1 MEVIVLFDSLL
12 QYQFLQN
19 AVISAILASIAC
31 GIIGSI
37 IIEKRLVMMSG
48 GIAHTAF
55 GGLGLGYFLG
65 IEPIIGALF
74 ITIFAA
80 MGIATI
86 KRKTTMNTDI
96 PIGIFWAAGMSLGIL
111 FIALTSGYPPDMTTY
126 LFGDIL
132 TVSRNNLYIITL
144 LDAVVIF
151 AVAALYHQLKAYLF
165 DEEFSTVIGIKT
177 TLIEYL
183 LFILIAL
190 TVVVVIHVIG
200 IILIMALLTA
210 PPAIAKLFTNN
221 LKKLMLTSS
230 LLGIFFTLTG
240 LWISYTLN
248 IPSGA
253 AIALFISLVY
263 GMVSIIKVIME
274 RKVKSQQL
282 RTQDNDLIDKPL
294 P

>member
-1 MEVIVLFDSLL
+1 MEAGETDMINSLI
-12 QYQFLQN
+12 QYKFLQN
-19 AVISAILASIAC
+19 AVISAILASVAC

-55 GGLGLGYFLG
+55 GGIGLGFFLG
-65 IEPIIGALF
+65 IEPIVGA
-74 ITIFAA
+74 IFVTLCAA
-80 MGIATI
+80 MGVVAI
-86 KRKTTMNTDI
+86 KRKTRMNTDI

-111 FIALTSGYPPDMTTY
+111 FIALSPGYPPDMNSY

-132 TVSRNNLYIITL
+132 MVSRGNIYIMLSLDL
-144 LDAVVIF
+144 LIVF
-151 AVAALYHQLKAYLF
+151 TVAALFHPLKAYLF

-177 TLIEYL
+177 AFIEVL
-183 LFILIAL
+183 LFALIAL

-210 PPAIAKLFTNN
+210 PPAIARLFTHD
-221 LKKLMLTSS
+221 LKRLMLYSI
-230 LLGIFFTLTG
+230 LLGAFFTLSG
-240 LWISYTLN
+240 LWISYALN

-263 GMVSIIKVIME
+263 GAVSA
-274 RKVKSQQL
+274 L
-282 RTQDNDLIDKPL
+282 RALTQKKR
-294 P
+294 

>member
-1 MEVIVLFDSLL
+1 LFDSLL

-55 GGLGLGYFLG
+55 GGIGLGYFLG

-111 FIALTSGYPPDMTTY
+111 FIALTPGYPPDMTTY

-263 GMVSIIKVIME
+263 GTIYIIKIIMD
-274 RKVKSQQL
+274 RKARHSG
-282 RTQDNDLIDKPL
+282 
-294 P
+294 

>member
-1 MEVIVLFDSLL
+1 MEVIILFDSLF

-55 GGLGLGYFLG
+55 GGIGLGYFLG

-74 ITIFAA
+74 ITICAA
-80 MGIATI
+80 LGIATI

-111 FIALTSGYPPDMTTY
+111 FIALTPGYPPDMTTY

-132 TVSRNNLYIITL
+132 TVSRDNLYVITL
-144 LDAVVIF
+144 LDAVVILT
-151 AVAALYHQLKAYLF
+151 VAALYHPLKAYLF

-177 TLIEYL
+177 TFIEYL

-221 LKKLMLTSS
+221 LKKLMLYSS

-263 GMVSIIKVIME
+263 GVVYIVKVLAKRRI
-274 RKVKSQQL
+274 RHTS
-282 RTQDNDLIDKPL
+282 
-294 P
+294 

>member
-1 MEVIVLFDSLL
+1 MEVVPLL
-12 QYQFLQN
+12 KLLIEYQFLQN

-55 GGLGLGYFLG
+55 GGIGLGFFLG

-74 ITIFAA
+74 ISICSAL
-80 MGIATI
+80 GIATI
-86 KRKTTMNTDI
+86 KRKTSMNTDI
-96 PIGIFWAAGMSLGIL
+96 PIGIFWSAGMSLGIL
-111 FIALTSGYPPDMTTY
+111 FIALTPGYPPDMNTY

-132 TVSRNNLYIITL
+132 TVSRNNIYIILL
-144 LDAVVIF
+144 LDALVVF
-151 AVAALYHQLKAYLF
+151 SVVALYHPLKAYLF

-177 TLIEYL
+177 TFIEYL

-190 TVVVVIHVIG
+190 AVVVVIHVIG

-210 PPAIAKLFTNN
+210 PPAIAKLFTHD
-221 LKKLMLTSS
+221 LKKLMIYSTV
-230 LLGIFFTLTG
+230 LGIIFTLTG

-263 GMVSIIKVIME
+263 SGVYLVRAIIQRKSRYADQNSSASITK
-274 RKVKSQQL
+274 
-282 RTQDNDLIDKPL
+282 
-294 P
+294 

>member
-1 MEVIVLFDSLL
+1 MLKLL
-12 QYQFLQN
+12 IEYQFLQN

-55 GGLGLGYFLG
+55 GGIGLGFFLG

-74 ITIFAA
+74 ISICSAL
-80 MGIATI
+80 GIATI
-86 KRKTTMNTDI
+86 KRKTSMNTDI
-96 PIGIFWAAGMSLGIL
+96 PIGIFWSAGMSLGIL
-111 FIALTSGYPPDMTTY
+111 FIALTPGYPPDMNTY

-132 TVSRNNLYIITL
+132 TVSRNNIYIILL
-144 LDAVVIF
+144 LDALVVF
-151 AVAALYHQLKAYLF
+151 SVVALYHPLKAYLF

-177 TLIEYL
+177 TFIEYL

-190 TVVVVIHVIG
+190 AVVVVIHVIG

-210 PPAIAKLFTNN
+210 PPAIAKLFTHD
-221 LKKLMLTSS
+221 LKKLMIYSTV
-230 LLGIFFTLTG
+230 LGIIFTLTG

-263 GMVSIIKVIME
+263 SGVYLVRAIIQRKSRYADQNSSASITK
-274 RKVKSQQL
+274 
-282 RTQDNDLIDKPL
+282 
-294 P
+294 

>member
-1 MEVIVLFDSLL
+1 MEVVILISLL
-12 QYQFLQN
+12 SEYQFLQN

-31 GIIGSI
+31 GIIGTI

-55 GGLGLGYFLG
+55 GGIGLGFFLG

-74 ITIFAA
+74 ITVAAA

-86 KRKTTMNTDI
+86 KRKTDTNTDI
-96 PIGIFWAAGMSLGIL
+96 PIGIFWSAGMSLGIL
-111 FIALTSGYPPDMTTY
+111 FIALTPGYPPDMNTY

-132 TVSRNNLYIITL
+132 TVSRDNLYLMAL
-144 LDAVVIF
+144 LDALVIF
-151 AVAALYHQLKAYLF
+151 AVIALFHPLKAYLF

-177 TLIEYL
+177 TFIEYL

-190 TVVVVIHVIG
+190 TVVVVIHVVG
-200 IILIMALLTA
+200 IILIMVLLTA
-210 PPAIAKLFTNN
+210 PPAIAKLFTHD
-221 LKKLMLTSS
+221 LKKLMLYSII
-230 LLGIFFTLTG
+230 LGIFFTLTG

-253 AIALFISLVY
+253 AIALFTSLIY
-263 GMVSIIKVIME
+263 GGVSAIKGFYQSF
-274 RKVKSQQL
+274 RKH
-282 RTQDNDLIDKPL
+282 
-294 P
+294 

>member
-1 MEVIVLFDSLL
+1 MLKSVFE
-12 QYQFLQN
+12 YQFLQN
-19 AVISAILASIAC
+19 AIISAILASIAC

-55 GGLGLGYFLG
+55 GGIGLGFFLG

-74 ITIFAA
+74 VTICAA
-80 MGIATI
+80 LGVATI
-86 KRKTTMNTDI
+86 KRKTSMNTDI

-111 FIALTSGYPPDMTTY
+111 FIALTPGYPPDMNTY

-132 TVSRNNLYIITL
+132 TVSQDNLYIILL
-144 LDAVVIF
+144 LDAIVVF
-151 AVAALYHQLKAYLF
+151 TVAALFHPLKAYLF

-177 TLIEYL
+177 TFIEYL

-210 PPAIAKLFTNN
+210 PPAIAKLFTQN
-221 LKKLMLTSS
+221 LKKLMLYST

-263 GMVSIIKVIME
+263 GGVSLVKFIIQKRAQGRNYNSNRPIT
-274 RKVKSQQL
+274 K
-282 RTQDNDLIDKPL
+282 
-294 P
+294 

>member
-1 MEVIVLFDSLL
+1 MEAGETDMINSLI
-12 QYQFLQN
+12 QYKFLQN
-19 AVISAILASIAC
+19 AVISAILASVAC

-55 GGLGLGYFLG
+55 GGIGLGFFLG
-65 IEPIIGALF
+65 IEPIVGA
-74 ITIFAA
+74 IFVTLCAA
-80 MGIATI
+80 MGVVAI
-86 KRKTTMNTDI
+86 KRNTRMNTDI

-111 FIALTSGYPPDMTTY
+111 FIALSPGYPPDMNSY

-132 TVSRNNLYIITL
+132 MVSRGNIYIMLSLDL
-144 LDAVVIF
+144 LIVF
-151 AVAALYHQLKAYLF
+151 TVAALFHPLKAYLF

-177 TLIEYL
+177 AFIEVL
-183 LFILIAL
+183 LFALIAL

-210 PPAIAKLFTNN
+210 PPAIARLFTHD
-221 LKKLMLTSS
+221 LKRLMLYSI
-230 LLGIFFTLTG
+230 LLGAFFTLSG
-240 LWISYTLN
+240 LWISYALN

-263 GMVSIIKVIME
+263 GAVSA
-274 RKVKSQQL
+274 L
-282 RTQDNDLIDKPL
+282 RALTQKKR
-294 P
+294 

>member
-1 MEVIVLFDSLL
+1 MINSLI
-12 QYQFLQN
+12 QYKFLQN
-19 AVISAILASIAC
+19 AVISAILASVAC

-55 GGLGLGYFLG
+55 GGIGLGFFLG
-65 IEPIIGALF
+65 IEPIVGA
-74 ITIFAA
+74 IFVTLCAA
-80 MGIATI
+80 MGVVAI
-86 KRKTTMNTDI
+86 KRKTRMNTDI

-111 FIALTSGYPPDMTTY
+111 FIALSPGYPPDMNSY

-132 TVSRNNLYIITL
+132 MVSRGNIYIMLSLDL
-144 LDAVVIF
+144 LIVF
-151 AVAALYHQLKAYLF
+151 TVAALFHPLKAYLF

-177 TLIEYL
+177 AFIEVL
-183 LFILIAL
+183 LFALIAL

-210 PPAIAKLFTNN
+210 PPAIARLFTHD
-221 LKKLMLTSS
+221 LKRLMLYSI
-230 LLGIFFTLTG
+230 LLGAFFTLSG
-240 LWISYTLN
+240 LWISYALN

-263 GMVSIIKVIME
+263 GAVSA
-274 RKVKSQQL
+274 L
-282 RTQDNDLIDKPL
+282 RALTQKKR
-294 P
+294 

>member
-1 MEVIVLFDSLL
+1 MEMEGPVMIDTLM
-12 QYQFLQN
+12 QYKFLQN

-31 GIIGSI
+31 GIIGPV

-55 GGLGLGYFLG
+55 GGIGLGFLLG
-65 IEPIIGALF
+65 IEPIIGAILV
-74 ITIFAA
+74 TLGAA
-80 MGIATI
+80 MGVVAI
-86 KRKTTMNTDI
+86 KRKTSVNTDI

-111 FIALTSGYPPDMTTY
+111 FIALSPGYPPDMNSY

-132 TVSRNNLYIITL
+132 MVSRDNLYVILVLDL
-144 LDAVVIF
+144 LIVFTVI
-151 AVAALYHQLKAYLF
+151 ALFHPIKAYLF

-177 TLIEYL
+177 ALIEIL
-183 LFILIAL
+183 LFALIAL

-210 PPAIAKLFTNN
+210 PPAIARMFTHD
-221 LKKLMLTSS
+221 LKRVMLYSI
-230 LLGIFFTLTG
+230 LLGAFFTLSG
-240 LWISYTLN
+240 LWISYVLN

-263 GMVSIIKVIME
+263 GAVSGIRVLAQ
-274 RKVKSQQL
+274 RK
-282 RTQDNDLIDKPL
+282 R
-294 P
+294 

>member
-1 MEVIVLFDSLL
+1 
-12 QYQFLQN
+12 
-19 AVISAILASIAC
+19 
-31 GIIGSI
+31 
-37 IIEKRLVMMSG
+37 
-48 GIAHTAF
+48 
-55 GGLGLGYFLG
+55 
-65 IEPIIGALF
+65 
-74 ITIFAA
+74 
-80 MGIATI
+80 
-86 KRKTTMNTDI
+86 
-96 PIGIFWAAGMSLGIL
+96 
-111 FIALTSGYPPDMTTY
+111 MTTY

-132 TVSRNNLYIITL
+132 TVSRDNLYIITL
-144 LDAVVIF
+144 LDVIVILT
-151 AVAALYHQLKAYLF
+151 VAALYHPLKAYLF

-177 TLIEYL
+177 IFIEYL

-221 LKKLMLTSS
+221 LKKLMFYSS

-263 GMVSIIKVIME
+263 GIVYIIKTLVE
-274 RKVKSQQL
+274 RRARHIS
-282 RTQDNDLIDKPL
+282 
-294 P
+294 

>member
-1 MEVIVLFDSLL
+1 MFKSIME
-12 QYQFLQN
+12 YQFLQN
-19 AVISAILASIAC
+19 AIISAILASIAC

-55 GGLGLGYFLG
+55 GGIGLGYFLG

-74 ITIFAA
+74 ITVCAA

-86 KRKTTMNTDI
+86 KRKTQTSTDI
-96 PIGIFWAAGMSLGIL
+96 PIGIFWATGMSLGII
-111 FIALTSGYPPDMTTY
+111 FIALTPGYPPDMNTY

-132 TVSRNNLYIITL
+132 TVSRNNLYIIML
-144 LDAVVIF
+144 LDAVVVF
-151 AVAALYHQLKAYLF
+151 AVAALFHPLKGYLF

-177 TLIEYL
+177 TFIEYL

-190 TVVVVIHVIG
+190 TIVVIIHVIG

-210 PPAIAKLFTNN
+210 PPAIAKLFTHD
-221 LKKLMLTSS
+221 LKKLMLYST
-230 LLGIFFTLTG
+230 LLNIFFTLVG

-263 GMVSIIKVIME
+263 AIVSIIKNLMQ
-274 RKVKSQQL
+274 RKILHNAPGK
-282 RTQDNDLIDKPL
+282 
-294 P
+294 

>member
-1 MEVIVLFDSLL
+1 MLKSLI

-19 AVISAILASIAC
+19 AVLSAVLASIAC
-31 GIIGSI
+31 GIIGTI

-55 GGLGLGYFLG
+55 GGIGLGYFLG

-74 ITIFAA
+74 ITTSAA
-80 MGIATI
+80 VGIATI
-86 KRKTTMNTDI
+86 KRKTTMTTDI

-111 FIALTSGYPPDMTTY
+111 FIALTPGYPPDMNTY

-132 TVSRNNLYIITL
+132 TVSRNNLYIILT
-144 LDAVVIF
+144 LDALVVL
-151 AVAALYHQLKAYLF
+151 AVTTLFHPIKAYLF
-165 DEEFSTVIGIKT
+165 DEEFSTVIGINT
-177 TLIEYL
+177 TFIEYL

-210 PPAIAKLFTNN
+210 PPAIAKLFTND
-221 LKKLMLTSS
+221 LKRLMLYSI

-240 LWISYTLN
+240 LWLSYTFN

-253 AIALFISLVY
+253 AIALFISIVY
-263 GMVSIIKVIME
+263 GAVSLIRAIMQRRARHIKG
-274 RKVKSQQL
+274 
-282 RTQDNDLIDKPL
+282 
-294 P
+294 